1 MIIGYRNQGEV
12 GEVEMGGSCLM
23 GKRGLFVVMI
33 RFGKIIITM
42 DIHIVTVVNSTES
55 LTLKWQI
62 FIIYLFGHN
71 FTN

>member
-1 MIIGYRNQGEV
+1 
-12 GEVEMGGSCLM
+12 M

>member
-1 MIIGYRNQGEV
+1 
-12 GEVEMGGSCLM
+12 M

-55 LTLKWQI
+55 LTLKWQT